1 MSGGQAMISVPE
13 SVLDT
18 VLHLS
23 ANQIPAFTAFL
34 DALTSADTSDK
45 DVSKRIGIAKDITF
59 PSDFDDIDYGT
70 SELFG
75 LNI

>member
-34 DALTSADTSDK
+34 DTLTSADTSDK

>member
-1 MSGGQAMISVPE
+1 MISVSE
-13 SVLDT
+13 SILDA

-34 DALTSADTSDK
+34 STLTSAGTSKK
-45 DVSKRIGIAKDITF
+45 DVSKRIGVAKSITF

-75 LNI
+75 LNV

>member
-1 MSGGQAMISVPE
+1 MISVSE

-23 ANQIPAFTAFL
+23 ANQMPAFTAFL
-34 DALTSADTSDK
+34 DTLTHTDTATK
-45 DVSKRIGIAKDITF
+45 DVSKRIGVAKNITF
-59 PSDFDDIDYGT
+59 PSNFDDIDYGT

-75 LNI
+75 LDA

>member
-1 MSGGQAMISVPE
+1 MISE

-23 ANQIPAFTAFL
+23 ANQIPALTMFL
-34 DALTSADTSDK
+34 NTLTSDDESK
-45 DVSKRIGIAKDITF
+45 RDVSKRIGIAKNISF

-75 LNI
+75 LNV

>member
-34 DALTSADTSDK
+34 DTLTSVDATKK
-45 DVSKRIGIAKDITF
+45 DVSKRIGIAKDLTF

-70 SELFG
+70 SDLFG
-75 LNI
+75 LHV

>member
-1 MSGGQAMISVPE
+1 MISVSE

-34 DALTSADTSDK
+34 DTLTGSDTPEK
-45 DVSKRIGIAKDITF
+45 DVSKRIGVAKNITF
-59 PSDFDDIDYGT
+59 PPDFDDIDYGT

-75 LNI
+75 LNE